1 LIEEV
6 TVKVSKEEQAFW
18 DAVFLMSMSEKTDR
32 GFDAVRASEEAAMC
46 ADVALAARRAR
57 SQ

>member
-1 LIEEV
+1 M
-6 TVKVSKEEQAFW
+6 KVAKEEQAFW
-18 DAVFLMSMSEKTDR
+18 DAMFLMSMSEKIDR